1 MSLALNSGTYYDE
14 EKTMKNTKALIIYH
28 GPHCNDGMTAA
39 WITYRVLKKRGITAE
54 LYPMNYGEEEIEELL
69 KFLRNNKHQLIY
81 IVDFSIPIDDLQTVC
96 DISSAS
102 IHILDHHKSAFQMYG
117 YDMEEFSP
125 HSVLT
130 TTFCRGQ
137 VKVLLNNA
145 NSGAGICWHYW
156 NPGEAMPK
164 LVAYV
169 QDRDL
174 WTFDMRS
181 TKAIHMFINTR
192 EKTIAEWDILHT
204 SMEDDT
210 VLDAIVKLGEL
221 LLIEYNEL
229 VQAIAAQ
236 AVPCTIHGENGMM
249 VNCEGQYAS
258 DVGHILATTSGTY
271 GLTFYESSDGEF
283 IVCSLRAE
291 GKYDVEVLAKK
302 FGGGGH
308 RAAAGFRID
317 LESAASRF
325 FAGSNSTDRQE
336 LQFNE

>member
-1 MSLALNSGTYYDE
+1 
-14 EKTMKNTKALIIYH
+14 
-28 GPHCNDGMTAA
+28 
-39 WITYRVLKKRGITAE
+39 
-54 LYPMNYGEEEIEELL
+54 
-69 KFLRNNKHQLIY
+69 
-81 IVDFSIPIDDLQTVC
+81 
-96 DISSAS
+96 
-102 IHILDHHKSAFQMYG
+102 
-117 YDMEEFSP
+117 
-125 HSVLT
+125 
-130 TTFCRGQ
+130 
-137 VKVLLNNA
+137 
-145 NSGAGICWHYW
+145 
-156 NPGEAMPK
+156 
-164 LVAYV
+164 
-169 QDRDL
+169 
-174 WTFDMRS
+174 
-181 TKAIHMFINTR
+181 
-192 EKTIAEWDILHT
+192 
-204 SMEDDT
+204 MEDDT